1 MVSFT
6 TSTRWN
12 GSVYKGVVG
21 KLVKDSNIQIMHNI
35 QENSSL
41 KYTYTEIKDF
51 IEHLKDVFM
60 VVRLIDFQ
68 KHQSIKAENDQI
80 EIIEGNCYDYWKRQ
94 MFVSIVFL
102 NEAYIRKGQAF

>member
-1 MVSFT
+1 
-6 TSTRWN
+6 
-12 GSVYKGVVG
+12 
-21 KLVKDSNIQIMHNI
+21 MHNI

-68 KHQSIKAENDQI
+68 KHQSAKAENDQI
-80 EIIEGNCYDYWKRQ
+80 EIIEGNC
-94 MFVSIVFL
+94 
-102 NEAYIRKGQAF
+102 